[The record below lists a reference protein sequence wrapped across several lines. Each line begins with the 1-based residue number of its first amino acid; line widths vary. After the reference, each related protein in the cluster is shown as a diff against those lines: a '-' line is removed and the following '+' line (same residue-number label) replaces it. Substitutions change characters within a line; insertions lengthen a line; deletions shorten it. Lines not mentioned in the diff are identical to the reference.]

1 MMKKNCLL
9 ILMTLGFNCA
19 FSQVGINTPNPQ
31 GILHIDGKADNPV
44 SGTLFTPVQQSND
57 ILINSDGR
65 VGVGTHSPAVKVD
78 ARNSGNGAIG
88 FGTSSLTAATA
99 DEGAVRY
106 NSGMEYSNGKEW
118 LPLLTAQ
125 PANNKII
132 VIAAKT
138 NNNVKLG
145 VPSTST
151 INAGLQNRAS
161 NYLVDWAKTFESNS
175 GTSFNAST
183 GVFTAPRN
191 GVYVASFTT
200 DLAPLA
206 INYTTDVLNPIQIEA
221 IWQLYDNTTGLLVT
235 NIVNT
240 VKCVNTMSSNSLA
253 NIDAGSNCTASFYMT
268 TGQRLMPYIW
278 FNLNNSNTANFSL
291 NNTGGYNNLTI
302 AEQ

>member
-1 MMKKNCLL
+1 MMKKRYLL
-9 ILMTLGFNCA
+9 IILVLSFNFT
-19 FSQVGINTPNPQ
+19 FSQVGIDTQNPR
-31 GILHIDGKADNPV
+31 GILHTDGQKDNPV
-44 SGTLFTPVQQSND
+44 SGTSFTPAQQSND
-57 ILINSDGR
+57 VLITSEGR
-65 VGVGTHSPAVKVD
+65 IGAGTHNPTVKVD

-88 FGTSSLTAATA
+88 FGTSALTATAA

-106 NSGMEYSNGKEW
+106 NSGMEYSNGNQW
-118 LPLLTAQ
+118 LPLLTTQ
-125 PANNKII
+125 PAVSKVII
-132 VIAAKT
+132 IAAKT
-138 NNNVKLG
+138 DNTVKL
-145 VPSTST
+145 VTPAAATT
-151 INAGLQNRAS
+151 TGLQNRAS
-161 NYLVDWAKTFESNS
+161 NYLVGWTKAFESNS

-191 GVYVASFTT
+191 GVYVATFTT

-206 INYTTDVLNPIQIEA
+206 INYTTDPLNPIQIEA
-221 IWQLYDNTTGLLVT
+221 IWQLYDNTTGLLST

-240 VKCVNTMSSNSLA
+240 VKCVNTMSSNSNG

-278 FNLNNSNTANFSL
+278 FNLNGSATAGFSL

>member
-9 ILMTLGFNCA
+9 ILMTLSFQYA

-31 GILHIDGKADNPV
+31 GILHIDGQKDNPS
-44 SGTLFTPVQQSND
+44 SGSTFTPAQQSND
-57 ILINSDGR
+57 IIVSSSGK
-65 VGVGTHSPAVKVD
+65 VGVGTLNPAVKVD

-88 FGTSSLTAATA
+88 FGASTLTAVVA

-106 NSGMEYSNGKEW
+106 NSGVEYSNGNEW

-125 PANNKII
+125 PVSNKVI

-138 NNNVKLG
+138 TNNVKLAT
-145 VPSTST
+145 PSTPT
-151 INAGLQNRAS
+151 ITAGLQNRAS
-161 NYLVDWAKTFESNS
+161 NYLVDWSKTFESNS
-175 GTSFNAST
+175 GTSFNAAT
-183 GVFTAPRN
+183 GIFTAPRN
-191 GVYVASFTT
+191 GMYVATFTT

-206 INYTTDVLNPIQIEA
+206 INYTADPLNPIQIEA
-221 IWQLYDNTTGLLVT
+221 IWQLYDNTTGLAAT

-240 VKCVNTMSSNSLA
+240 VKCANTMSSNSVG

-268 TGQRLMPYIW
+268 AGQRLMPYIW
-278 FNLNNSNTANFSL
+278 FNLNNSNVANFSL

>member
-1 MMKKNCLL
+1 MKKRYLL
-9 ILMTLGFNCA
+9 IILALSFNFT
-19 FSQVGINTPNPQ
+19 FSQVGINTPNPR
-31 GILHIDGKADNPV
+31 GILHTDGQKDNPV
-44 SGTLFTPVQQSND
+44 SGTSFTPAQQSND
-57 ILINSDGR
+57 VLITSEGR
-65 VGVGTHSPAVKVD
+65 IGAGTHSPAVKVD

-88 FGTSSLTAATA
+88 FGTSTLTAASA

-106 NSGMEYSNGKEW
+106 NSGMEYSNGNQW

-125 PANNKII
+125 PAANKVI

-138 NNNVKLG
+138 DNTVKL
-145 VPSTST
+145 VTPSAATT
-151 INAGLQNRAS
+151 TGLQNRAS
-161 NYLVDWAKTFESNS
+161 NYLVGWTKAFESNS

-183 GVFTAPRN
+183 GIFTAPRN
-191 GVYVASFTT
+191 GVYVATFTT

-206 INYTTDVLNPIQIEA
+206 INYTTDPLNPIQIEA
-221 IWQLYDNTTGLLVT
+221 IWQLYDNTAGVLPV

-240 VKCVNTMSSNSLA
+240 VKCVNTMSSNSNG

-278 FNLNNSNTANFSL
+278 FNLNGLATAGFSL

>member
-1 MMKKNCLL
+1 MRKKFVL
-9 ILMTLGFNCA
+9 IILALSFNVA
-19 FSQVGINTPNPQ
+19 FSQVGINTPNPR
-31 GILHIDGKADNPV
+31 GILHTDGQKDNPT
-44 SGTLFTPVQQSND
+44 SGSSFTPAQQMND
-57 ILINSDGR
+57 VLITSTGR
-65 VGVGTHSPAVKVD
+65 IGVGTINPTVKVD

-88 FGTSSLTAATA
+88 FGTSSLTASTA

-106 NSGMEYSNGKEW
+106 NTGMEYSNGNEW

-125 PANNKII
+125 PTVNKVI

-138 NNNVKLG
+138 DNTVKLLN
-145 VPSTST
+145 PSALVTT
-151 INAGLQNRAS
+151 GLQNRAS
-161 NYLVDWAKTFESNS
+161 NYLVGWTKAFESNS
-175 GTSFNAST
+175 GNTFNAST
-183 GVFTAPRN
+183 GIFTAPRN

-206 INYTTDVLNPIQIEA
+206 INYTVDPLNPIQIEA
-221 IWQLYDNTTGLLVT
+221 IWQLYDNTTGVLAT

-240 VKCVNTMSSNSLA
+240 VKCVNTMSSNSNG

-278 FNLNNSNTANFSL
+278 FNLNGLNTAGFSL
-291 NNTGGYNNLTI
+291 NNIGGYNNLTI

>member
-1 MMKKNCLL
+1 MKKNFVL
-9 ILMTLGFNCA
+9 IILALSFNVA
-19 FSQVGINTPNPQ
+19 FSQVGINTPNPR
-31 GILHIDGKADNPV
+31 GILHTDGQKDNPT
-44 SGTLFTPVQQSND
+44 SGSSFTPAQQMND
-57 ILINSDGR
+57 VLITSTGR
-65 VGVGTHSPAVKVD
+65 IGVGTINPAVKVD

-88 FGTSSLTAATA
+88 FGTSSLTASTA

-106 NSGMEYSNGKEW
+106 NTGMEYSNGNEW

-125 PANNKII
+125 PTVNKVI

-138 NNNVKLG
+138 DNTVKLLN
-145 VPSTST
+145 PSALVTT
-151 INAGLQNRAS
+151 GLQNRAS
-161 NYLVDWAKTFESNS
+161 NYLVGWTKAFESNS
-175 GTSFNAST
+175 GNTFNAST
-183 GVFTAPRN
+183 GIFTAPRN

-206 INYTTDVLNPIQIEA
+206 INYTVDPLNPIQIEA
-221 IWQLYDNTTGLLVT
+221 IWQLYDNTTGVFAT

-240 VKCVNTMSSNSLA
+240 VKCVNTMSSNSNG

-278 FNLNNSNTANFSL
+278 FNLNGLNTAGFSL

>member
-1 MMKKNCLL
+1 MKKRYL
-9 ILMTLGFNCA
+9 IIILALSFNFA
-19 FSQVGINTPNPQ
+19 FSQVGVNTPNPA
-31 GILHIDGKADNPV
+31 GILHTDGQKDNPV
-44 SGTLFTPVQQSND
+44 SGSSFTPAQQAND
-57 ILINSDGR
+57 VLITSAGR
-65 VGVGTHSPAVKVD
+65 VGAGTHSPTVKVD
-78 ARNSGNGAIG
+78 ARNSGDGAIG

-106 NSGMEYSNGKEW
+106 NSGMEYSNGNEW

-125 PANNKII
+125 PAVNKVI

-138 NNNVKLG
+138 DNTVKL
-145 VPSTST
+145 VTPAAAVTT
-151 INAGLQNRAS
+151 GLQNRAS
-161 NYLVDWAKTFESNS
+161 NYLVGWTKAFESNS
-175 GTSFNAST
+175 GNNFNAAT
-183 GVFTAPRN
+183 GIFTAPRN

-206 INYTTDVLNPIQIEA
+206 INYTTDPLNPIQIEA
-221 IWQLYDNTTGLLVT
+221 IWQLYDNTAGVLPA

-240 VKCVNTMSSNSLA
+240 VKCVNTMSSNSNG

-268 TGQRLMPYIW
+268 AGQRLMPYIW
-278 FNLNNSNTANFSL
+278 FNLNGLNTAGFSL

>member
-1 MMKKNCLL
+1 MMKKRYL
-9 ILMTLGFNCA
+9 IIILALSFNFA
-19 FSQVGINTPNPQ
+19 FSQVGVNTPNPA
-31 GILHIDGKADNPV
+31 GILHTDGQKDNPV
-44 SGTLFTPVQQSND
+44 SGSSFTPAQQAND
-57 ILINSDGR
+57 VLITNTGR
-65 VGVGTHSPAVKVD
+65 IGAGTHIPAVKVD
-78 ARNSGNGAIG
+78 ARNSGDGAIG
-88 FGTSSLTAATA
+88 FGTSSLTAAAA

-106 NSGMEYSNGKEW
+106 NTGMEYSNGNQW

-125 PANNKII
+125 PAANKVI

-138 NNNVKLG
+138 DNTVKLAS
-145 VPSTST
+145 PAAATT
-151 INAGLQNRAS
+151 TGLQNRAS
-161 NYLVDWAKTFESNS
+161 NYLVGWTKAFESNS
-175 GTSFNAST
+175 GSSFNAST
-183 GVFTAPRN
+183 GIFTAPRN

-206 INYTTDVLNPIQIEA
+206 INYTADPLNPIQIEA
-221 IWQLYDNTTGLLVT
+221 IWQLYDNTAGVLPA

-240 VKCVNTMSSNSLA
+240 VKCVNTMSSNSNG

-278 FNLNNSNTANFSL
+278 FNLNGLNTAGFSL

>member
-1 MMKKNCLL
+1 MKKRYLL
-9 ILMTLGFNCA
+9 IILALSFNFT
-19 FSQVGINTPNPQ
+19 FSQVGINTPNPR
-31 GILHIDGKADNPV
+31 GILHTDGQKDNPV
-44 SGTLFTPVQQSND
+44 SGTSFTPAQQSND
-57 ILINSDGR
+57 VLITSEGR
-65 VGVGTHSPAVKVD
+65 IGAGTHSPAVKVD

-88 FGTSSLTAATA
+88 FGTSTLTAASA

-106 NSGMEYSNGKEW
+106 NSGIEYSNGNQW

-125 PANNKII
+125 PAANKVI

-138 NNNVKLG
+138 DNTVKL
-145 VPSTST
+145 VTPSAATT
-151 INAGLQNRAS
+151 TGLQNRAS
-161 NYLVDWAKTFESNS
+161 NYLVGWTKAFESNS

-183 GVFTAPRN
+183 GIFTAPRN
-191 GVYVASFTT
+191 GVYVATFTT

-206 INYTTDVLNPIQIEA
+206 INYTTDPLNPIQIEA
-221 IWQLYDNTTGLLVT
+221 IWQLYDNTTGVLPA

-240 VKCVNTMSSNSLA
+240 VKCVNTMSSNSNG

-278 FNLNNSNTANFSL
+278 FNLNGLATAGFSL

>member
-1 MMKKNCLL
+1 MKKNFVL
-9 ILMTLGFNCA
+9 IILTLSFNVA
-19 FSQVGINTPNPQ
+19 FSQVGINTQNPR
-31 GILHIDGKADNPV
+31 GILHTDGQKDNPT
-44 SGTLFTPVQQSND
+44 SGSSFTPAQQMND
-57 ILINSDGR
+57 VLITSTGR
-65 VGVGTHSPAVKVD
+65 IGVGTLDPAVKVD
-78 ARNSGNGAIG
+78 ARNSGNGAVG
-88 FGTSSLTAATA
+88 FGTSSLTASTA

-106 NSGMEYSNGKEW
+106 NTGMEYSNGNEW

-125 PANNKII
+125 PAVNKVI

-138 NNNVKLG
+138 DNTVKLLN
-145 VPSTST
+145 PSASVTT
-151 INAGLQNRAS
+151 GLQNRAS
-161 NYLVDWAKTFESNS
+161 NYLVGWTKAFESNS
-175 GTSFNAST
+175 GNTFNAST
-183 GVFTAPRN
+183 GIFTAPRN

-206 INYTTDVLNPIQIEA
+206 INYTADPLNPIQIEA
-221 IWQLYDNTTGLLVT
+221 IWQLYDNTTGVLAT

-240 VKCVNTMSSNSLA
+240 VKCVNTMSSNSNG

-278 FNLNNSNTANFSL
+278 FNLNGLNTAGFSL

>member
-9 ILMTLGFNCA
+9 IVMTLSFHCV

-31 GILHIDGKADNPV
+31 GILHIDGQKDNPV
-44 SGTLFTPVQQSND
+44 SGSTFTPAQQSND
-57 ILINSDGR
+57 ILVSSAGKIGA
-65 VGVGTHSPAVKVD
+65 GTLIPVAKVD

-88 FGTSSLTAATA
+88 FGTSSLTAPAA

-106 NSGMEYSNGKEW
+106 NSGVEYSNGNEW

-125 PANNKII
+125 PTNNKVI

-138 NNNVKLG
+138 NNNVKLAT
-145 VPSTST
+145 PSIPT
-151 INAGLQNRAS
+151 ITAGLQNRAS
-161 NYLVDWAKTFESNS
+161 NYLVDWSKTFESNS
-175 GTSFNAST
+175 GTNFNAAT
-183 GVFTAPRN
+183 GIFTAPRN
-191 GVYVASFTT
+191 GIYVASFTT

-206 INYTTDVLNPIQIEA
+206 INYTTDPLNPIQIEA
-221 IWQLYDNTTGLLVT
+221 IWQLYDNTTGLAVT

-240 VKCVNTMSSNSLA
+240 VKCVNTMSSNSVG

-268 TGQRLMPYIW
+268 AGQRLMPYIW
-278 FNLNNSNTANFSL
+278 FNLNNSIVANFSL

>member
-1 MMKKNCLL
+1 MMKKRYLL
-9 ILMTLGFNCA
+9 IILALSFNFT
-19 FSQVGINTPNPQ
+19 FSQVGINTPNPR
-31 GILHIDGKADNPV
+31 GILHTDGQKDNPV
-44 SGTLFTPVQQSND
+44 SGTSFTPAQQSND
-57 ILINSDGR
+57 VLITSEGR
-65 VGVGTHSPAVKVD
+65 IGAGTHSPAVKVD

-88 FGTSSLTAATA
+88 FGTSTLTAASA

-106 NSGMEYSNGKEW
+106 NSGMEYSNGNQW

-125 PANNKII
+125 PAANKVI

-138 NNNVKLG
+138 DNTVKL
-145 VPSTST
+145 VTPSAATT
-151 INAGLQNRAS
+151 TGLQNRAS
-161 NYLVDWAKTFESNS
+161 NYLVGWTKAFESNS

-183 GVFTAPRN
+183 GIFTAPRN
-191 GVYVASFTT
+191 GVYVATFTT

-206 INYTTDVLNPIQIEA
+206 INYTTDPLNPIQIEA
-221 IWQLYDNTTGLLVT
+221 IWQLYDNTAGVLPV

-240 VKCVNTMSSNSLA
+240 VKCVNTMSSNSNG

-278 FNLNNSNTANFSL
+278 FNLNGLATAGFSL

>member
-1 MMKKNCLL
+1 MMKKRYLL
-9 ILMTLGFNCA
+9 IILALSFNFT
-19 FSQVGINTPNPQ
+19 FSQVGINTPNPR
-31 GILHIDGKADNPV
+31 GILHTDGQKDNPV
-44 SGTLFTPVQQSND
+44 SGTSFTPAQQSND
-57 ILINSDGR
+57 VLITSEGR
-65 VGVGTHSPAVKVD
+65 IGAGTHSPAVKVD

-88 FGTSSLTAATA
+88 FGTSTLTAASA

-106 NSGMEYSNGKEW
+106 NSGIEYSNGNQW

-125 PANNKII
+125 PAANKVI

-138 NNNVKLG
+138 DNTVKL
-145 VPSTST
+145 VTPSAATT
-151 INAGLQNRAS
+151 TGLQNRAS
-161 NYLVDWAKTFESNS
+161 NYLVGWTKAFESNS

-183 GVFTAPRN
+183 GIFTAPRN
-191 GVYVASFTT
+191 GVYVATFTT

-206 INYTTDVLNPIQIEA
+206 INYTTDPLNPIQIEA
-221 IWQLYDNTTGLLVT
+221 IWQLYDNTTGVLPA

-240 VKCVNTMSSNSLA
+240 VKCVNTMSSNSNG

-278 FNLNNSNTANFSL
+278 FNLNGLATAGFSL

>member
-1 MMKKNCLL
+1 MKKRYL
-9 ILMTLGFNCA
+9 IIILALSFNFA
-19 FSQVGINTPNPQ
+19 FSQVGVNTPNPA
-31 GILHIDGKADNPV
+31 GILHTDGQKDNPV
-44 SGTLFTPVQQSND
+44 SGSSFTPAQQAND
-57 ILINSDGR
+57 VLITSAGR
-65 VGVGTHSPAVKVD
+65 VGAGTHSPTVKVD
-78 ARNSGNGAIG
+78 ARNSGDGAVG

-106 NSGMEYSNGKEW
+106 NSGMEYSNGNEW

-125 PANNKII
+125 PAVNKVI

-138 NNNVKLG
+138 DNTVKL
-145 VPSTST
+145 VTPAAAVTT
-151 INAGLQNRAS
+151 GLQNRAS
-161 NYLVDWAKTFESNS
+161 NYLVGWTKAFESNS
-175 GTSFNAST
+175 GNNFNAAT
-183 GVFTAPRN
+183 GIFTAPRN

-206 INYTTDVLNPIQIEA
+206 INYTTDPLNPIQIEA
-221 IWQLYDNTTGLLVT
+221 IWQLYDNTAGVLPA

-240 VKCVNTMSSNSLA
+240 VKCVNTMSSNSNG

-268 TGQRLMPYIW
+268 AGQRLMPYIW
-278 FNLNNSNTANFSL
+278 FNLNGLNTAGFSL

>member
-1 MMKKNCLL
+1 MMKKRYLL
-9 ILMTLGFNCA
+9 IILALSFNFT
-19 FSQVGINTPNPQ
+19 FSQVGINTPNPR
-31 GILHIDGKADNPV
+31 GILHTDGQKDNPV
-44 SGTLFTPVQQSND
+44 SGTSFTPAQQSND
-57 ILINSDGR
+57 VLITSEGR
-65 VGVGTHSPAVKVD
+65 IGAGTHSPAVKVD

-88 FGTSSLTAATA
+88 FGTSTLTAASA

-106 NSGMEYSNGKEW
+106 NSGIEYSNGNQW

-125 PANNKII
+125 PAANKVI

-138 NNNVKLG
+138 DNTVKL
-145 VPSTST
+145 VTPSAATT
-151 INAGLQNRAS
+151 TGLQNRAS
-161 NYLVDWAKTFESNS
+161 NYLVGWTKAFESNS

-183 GVFTAPRN
+183 GIFTAPRN
-191 GVYVASFTT
+191 GVYVATFTT

-206 INYTTDVLNPIQIEA
+206 INYTTDPLNPIQIEA
-221 IWQLYDNTTGLLVT
+221 IWQLYDNTTGVLPS

-240 VKCVNTMSSNSLA
+240 VKCVNTMSSNSNG

-278 FNLNNSNTANFSL
+278 FNLNGLATAGFSL

>member
-1 MMKKNCLL
+1 MKKNCLF
-9 ILMTLGFNCA
+9 ILMFLSFHCV

-31 GILHIDGKADNPV
+31 GILHIDGQKDNP
-44 SGTLFTPVQQSND
+44 STGSSFTPSQQSND
-57 ILINSDGR
+57 IIITAAGR
-65 VGVGTHSPAVKVD
+65 VGVGMLTPAVKVD

-88 FGTSSLTAATA
+88 FGTSSLTAAAA
-99 DEGAVRY
+99 DEGALRY
-106 NSGMEYSNGKEW
+106 NNGVEYSNGNEW

-125 PANNKII
+125 PASNKVI

-138 NNNVKLG
+138 NNNVKLA
-145 VPSTST
+145 VPSAATVT
-151 INAGLQNRAS
+151 AGLQNRSS
-161 NYLVDWAKTFESNS
+161 NYLVDWAKIFESNS
-175 GTSFNAST
+175 GTNFNAST

-191 GVYVASFTT
+191 GVYVATFTT

-206 INYTTDVLNPIQIEA
+206 INYTTDPLNPIQIEA
-221 IWQLYDNTTGLLVT
+221 IWQLYDNTAGLLPA

-240 VKCVNTMSSNSLA
+240 IKCVNTMSSNSIG

-268 TGQRLMPYIW
+268 SGQRLMPYIW
-278 FNLNNSNTANFSL
+278 FNLNNSNLANFSL

>member
-9 ILMTLGFNCA
+9 ILMTLSFHSV
-19 FSQVGINTPNPQ
+19 FSQVGINTQNPQ
-31 GILHIDGKADNPV
+31 GILHIDGQRDNPV
-44 SGTLFTPVQQSND
+44 SGSTFTPAQQSND
-57 ILINSDGR
+57 VLISSTGR
-65 VGVGTHSPAVKVD
+65 IGAGTLSPAVKVD
-78 ARNSGNGAIG
+78 ARNSGNGAVG
-88 FGTSSLTAATA
+88 FGTSALTAPAA

-106 NSGMEYSNGKEW
+106 NSGMEYSNGNEW

-138 NNNVKLG
+138 NNNIKL
-145 VPSTST
+145 VTPATAT
-151 INAGLQNRAS
+151 ITGGLQNRAS
-161 NYLVDWAKTFESNS
+161 NYLVDWNKIFESNS
-175 GTSFNAST
+175 GTSFNAAT
-183 GVFTAPRN
+183 GIFTAPRN
-191 GVYVASFTT
+191 GIYVASFTT

-206 INYTTDVLNPIQIEA
+206 INYTTDPLNPIQIEA
-221 IWQLYDNTTGLLVT
+221 IWQLYDNTAGLVPA

-240 VKCVNTMSSNSLA
+240 VKCVNTMSSNSVG

-268 TGQRLMPYIW
+268 AGQRLMPYIW
-278 FNLNNSNTANFSL
+278 FNLNNSNLANFSL

>member
-1 MMKKNCLL
+1 MMKKRYL
-9 ILMTLGFNCA
+9 IIILALSFNFA
-19 FSQVGINTPNPQ
+19 FSQVGVNTPNPA
-31 GILHIDGKADNPV
+31 GILHTDGQKDNPV
-44 SGTLFTPVQQSND
+44 SGSSFTPAQQAND
-57 ILINSDGR
+57 VLITNTGR
-65 VGVGTHSPAVKVD
+65 IGAGTHSPTVKVD
-78 ARNSGNGAIG
+78 ARNSGDGAIG

-106 NSGMEYSNGKEW
+106 NSGMEYSNGNEW

-125 PANNKII
+125 PAVNKVI

-138 NNNVKLG
+138 DNTVKL
-145 VPSTST
+145 VTPAAAVTT
-151 INAGLQNRAS
+151 GLQNRAS
-161 NYLVDWAKTFESNS
+161 NYLVGWTKAFESNS
-175 GTSFNAST
+175 GNSFNAAT
-183 GVFTAPRN
+183 GIFTAPRN

-206 INYTTDVLNPIQIEA
+206 INYTTDPLNPIQIEA
-221 IWQLYDNTTGLLVT
+221 IWQLYDNTAGVLPA

-240 VKCVNTMSSNSLA
+240 VKCVNTMSSNSNG

-278 FNLNNSNTANFSL
+278 FNLNGLNTAGFSL
-291 NNTGGYNNLTI
+291 NNTGGYNNQTI

>member
-1 MMKKNCLL
+1 MKKRYLL
-9 ILMTLGFNCA
+9 IILALSFNFT
-19 FSQVGINTPNPQ
+19 FSQVGINTPNPR
-31 GILHIDGKADNPV
+31 GILHTDGQKDNPV
-44 SGTLFTPVQQSND
+44 SGTSFTPAQQSND
-57 ILINSDGR
+57 VLITSEGR
-65 VGVGTHSPAVKVD
+65 IGAGTHSPAVKVD

-88 FGTSSLTAATA
+88 FGTSTLTAASA

-106 NSGMEYSNGKEW
+106 NSGIEYSNGNQW

-125 PANNKII
+125 PAANKVI

-138 NNNVKLG
+138 DNTVKL
-145 VPSTST
+145 VTPSAATT
-151 INAGLQNRAS
+151 TGLQNRAS
-161 NYLVDWAKTFESNS
+161 NYLVGWTKAFESNS

-183 GVFTAPRN
+183 GIFTAPRN
-191 GVYVASFTT
+191 GVYVATFTT

-206 INYTTDVLNPIQIEA
+206 INYTTDPLNPIQIEA
-221 IWQLYDNTTGLLVT
+221 IWQLYDNTTGVLPS

-240 VKCVNTMSSNSLA
+240 VKCVNTMSSNSNG

-278 FNLNNSNTANFSL
+278 FNLNGLATAGFSL